1 MISLLSHNS
10 GVHIYV
16 IGPDI
21 QSQNRFLLEQ
31 TARLYGGDCTVLN
44 IPDFDEERT
53 PSQKR
58 WPVFTIMRLFVS
70 KIVPDTIKR
79 ILYLDSDTFIT
90 NNIDKLWD
98 FNMQG
103 KLYCGVKDCIGKRY
117 KRNIG
122 LDDSDPYINGGVFLA
137 DLEALRNIEISSSIR
152 SFFRKHFY
160 AMSYFDQD
168 VLNHV
173 FRGKIGILPPEYNV
187 MTTVVKMEY
196 DELCILRRPS
206 DYYSEEDINFA
217 KEYPCIIHFSSH
229 LLSIR
234 PWYKNS
240 EHPYAKAFQRCAGR
254 SPWKEHIGC
263 KSVSF
268 HQKVI
273 TAIFHL
279 WPAFIKKPLLY
290 ILGFLH
296 AVWYPELRH
305 LKNRTYINMHKNRL
319 QIVNWR

>member
-53 PSQKR
+53 PAQKR

-122 LDDSDPYINGGVFLA
+122 LADSDPYINGGVFLA

-152 SFFRKHFY
+152 CFFRKYFY

-168 VLNHV
+168 VLNSV
-173 FRGKIGILPPEYNV
+173 FRGNIGILPPEYNV
-187 MTTVVKMEY
+187 MTTVIKMDY
-196 DELCILRRPS
+196 KSLCILRHPS
-206 DYYSEEDINFA
+206 NYYSREEINSA
-217 KEYPCIIHFSSH
+217 RRHPYIIHFSSH

-234 PWYKNS
+234 PWFRES
-240 EHPYAKAFQRCAGR
+240 EHPYAELFQHIADI
-254 SPWKEHIGC
+254 SPWTKQVPRKAAPFLQRFAALIFQTC
-263 KSVSF
+263 PASIR
-268 HQKVI
+268 KV
-273 TAIFHL
+273 
-279 WPAFIKKPLLY
+279 LLY
-290 ILGFLH
+290 IFGFIHSVL
-296 AVWYPELRH
+296 YPDFRY
-305 LKNRTYINMHKNRL
+305 LKNEAYQFINGG
-319 QIVNWR
+319 